1 MWEQSGLEQVVHYWH
16 LPPLSNTCSV
26 VLCCCVCALQ
36 QLASLQNPC
45 SFAAG
50 PVLMAAQ
57 TTDVLRHLS
66 SVELAKNAAGVQ
78 TDRLA
83 ALASHVVG
91 QRR

>member
-1 MWEQSGLEQVVHYWH
+1 M
-16 LPPLSNTCSV
+16 C
-26 VLCCCVCALQ
+26 LQ
-36 QLASLQNPC
+36 QLVSLQNPC

-57 TTDVLRHLS
+57 TTDLLRHMS

-83 ALASHVVG
+83 ALASHVIG
-91 QRR
+91 QRRWGGKGGGWGLEEEWGVAVQSWY

>member
-1 MWEQSGLEQVVHYWH
+1 MLLVW
-16 LPPLSNTCSV
+16 C
-26 VLCCCVCALQ
+26 LCVYCLQ
-36 QLASLQNPC
+36 QLVSLQNPC

-57 TTDVLRHLS
+57 TTDLLRHMS

-83 ALASHVVG
+83 ALASHVIG
-91 QRR
+91 QRRWGE